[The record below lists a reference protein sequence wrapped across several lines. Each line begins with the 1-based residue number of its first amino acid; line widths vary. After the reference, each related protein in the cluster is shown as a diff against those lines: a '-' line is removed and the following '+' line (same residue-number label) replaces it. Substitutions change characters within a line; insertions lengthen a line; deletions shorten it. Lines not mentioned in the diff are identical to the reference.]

1 MFCLFF
7 FWGFHLCAQFV
18 LGFSVLL
25 FAVYLSVLVMAKG
38 FRLRLGHSA
47 GRLSKEGR
55 GKRRATSSSSMS
67 MEWIRDLCYDDYDES
82 DLEHWGLHSR
92 FFRAKAEAADQLRDL
107 FDPNYGPWE
116 EVYEDSDSMDLEHQ
130 GAMDESRAGF
140 SWIDRGVVDL
150 SLGASKRVD
159 CEPQI
164 LSSLKVGPKESCG
177 AAIATFAA
185 SGNPN
190 STVELGSTAES
201 VKVEEVVK
209 GMQSYGQ
216 VKRPRFP
223 VNGHCKK
230 KVIMGRNFLLVSRD
244 CLRELKIGRRFQ
256 FFHKP
261 SLSTVAVNVQ

>member
-1 MFCLFF
+1 M
-7 FWGFHLCAQFV
+7 
-18 LGFSVLL
+18 
-25 FAVYLSVLVMAKG
+25 
-38 FRLRLGHSA
+38 
-47 GRLSKEGR
+47 
-55 GKRRATSSSSMS
+55 
-67 MEWIRDLCYDDYDES
+67 
-82 DLEHWGLHSR
+82 
-92 FFRAKAEAADQLRDL
+92 
-107 FDPNYGPWE
+107 
-116 EVYEDSDSMDLEHQ
+116 YEDSDSMDLEDQ

-140 SWIDRGVVDL
+140 SWNDHGVVDL

-164 LSSLKVGPKESCG
+164 LSSSKVGPKESCG
-177 AAIATFAA
+177 VAIATFAD

-190 STVELGSTAES
+190 SSVELGSTAES

-230 KVIMGRNFLLVSRD
+230 KVIMGRNFLLVSHD
-244 CLRELKIGRRFQ
+244 CLRELKFGRRFQ

-261 SLSTVAVNVQ
+261 SLSTVAVNVQEHTLLDCNPSDTPVTRQELTPIVKVVDELVVSEAAAQSPL